1 VSSRGA
7 SVSSRGV
14 LVILLLVLCGRAHG
28 QIVAFGASNISG
40 WNVAESEAVPA
51 QLQTML
57 RAKGYTVRVLNKG
70 IYGNTTTEMLDRA
83 DRDIPEGTSIVVL
96 DVSGGLYN
104 DARNG
109 ISRAQGEADLAAI
122 RSRLETRHI
131 KVIPFSG
138 ADLPAQ
144 YHQQDGVHLTPEGH
158 RLAAAHLL
166 PALIAT
172 LGPPS
177 GPPEAV
183 RDACVADARRL
194 CSAFMQDD
202 AQRHA
207 CMHEHRA
214 ELSSDCRRAI
224 AESRRHEN

>member
-1 VSSRGA
+1 MSSRGA
-7 SVSSRGV
+7 VAG
-14 LVILLLVLCGRAHG
+14 LLILLLALWGRA
-28 QIVAFGASNISG
+28 QAQVVAFGASNISG
-40 WNVAESEAVPA
+40 WNVAASEAIPA

-70 IYGNTTTEMLDRA
+70 IYGNTTTEMLSRA
-83 DRDIPEGTSIVVL
+83 DADIPEGTSIVIL

-104 DARNG
+104 DVRKG

-122 RSRLETRHI
+122 QARLAARHI

-138 ADLPAQ
+138 TDVPAQ
-144 YHQQDGVHLTPEGH
+144 YHQQDGIHLTPEGH
-158 RLAAAHLL
+158 RLAAANLL
-166 PALIAT
+166 PAVTAA

-177 GPPEAV
+177 GPPETV

-194 CSAFMQDD
+194 CAAVIQDNEK
-202 AQRHA
+202 RHA
-207 CMHEHRA
+207 CMRAHRA

-224 AESRRHEN
+224 AESRQQQEN